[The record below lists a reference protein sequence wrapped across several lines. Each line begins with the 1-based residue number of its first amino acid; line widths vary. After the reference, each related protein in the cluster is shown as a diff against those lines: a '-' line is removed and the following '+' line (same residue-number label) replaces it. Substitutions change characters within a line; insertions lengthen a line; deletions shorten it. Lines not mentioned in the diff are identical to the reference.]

1 MFDSLRCEIMA
12 EAIVLRRFAKSEGGN
27 FAIIFGLLLVPMMGL
42 IGTAVDYSSM
52 LNRQSKIQAAADT
65 ALLAAARDAPTSTE
79 FYRLAENYLAANLDG
94 IEVEMVAKA
103 NPKNVSLTL
112 TNEFETSF
120 LAIIGQP
127 QIKIE
132 VYSEVAVDKFGRGSA
147 DIPKYQAKELNKQLD
162 QLEAQLLKQLY
173 KIPPRDQ
180 EKARKQ
186 IKRQIAYLKRKASSE
201 LPSGEIHLSK

>member
-1 MFDSLRCEIMA
+1 MA
-12 EAIVLRRFAKSEGGN
+12 EAILLRRFARSEGGN

-52 LNRQSKIQAAADT
+52 LSRQSKIQTAADT
-65 ALLAAARDAPTSTE
+65 ALLAAARDAPSSTE
-79 FYRLAENYLAANLDG
+79 FYRLTENYLAANLHG

-112 TNEFETSF
+112 TNDFETSF

-132 VYSEVAVDKFGRGSA
+132 VYSEVAVDKFGRGST
-147 DIPKYQAKELNKQLD
+147 DTPKYQAKELNKQLD
-162 QLEAQLLKQLY
+162 QLEAQLLKQLH

-201 LPSGEIHLSK
+201 LPCGEIHLSK